1 MKKKILIAAVCI
13 VLAAAIAVTAV
24 LLSKKDD
31 KIYIGVIQ
39 QMDHVA
45 LNAARDGFVKALG
58 DNGYVDGENIKLNL
72 QNGQGEQSNL
82 ATIADLFVG
91 DNADLVLAIATNA
104 ATTMA
109 TKTANRPIPVLG
121 TAITDY
127 VSAGLVKSNENPGYN
142 ISGTSDMNPVD
153 AQIKLIKEL
162 FPDCQTVGVLY
173 TSGEVN
179 SVLQAKMA
187 KESIEAL
194 GMKYVEVTVANTN
207 DVQQATQQIVT
218 MCDAI
223 YIPTDNVFASSMPG
237 VLSVTQNSKTPV
249 ITGESGMAMSGGL
262 CTLGISYYDLG
273 YETGLMA
280 VKVLGGADI
289 STMPVQFATTGFEY
303 CFNKTV
309 ADLIGFEIPEKY
321 LAYAQ
326 EMAN

>member
-1 MKKKILIAAVCI
+1 MKKL
-13 VLAAAIAVTAV
+13 LAALMCLILCASCMTA
-24 LLSKKDD
+24 LADEPF
-31 KIYIGVIQ
+31 YIGIIQ

-45 LNAARDGFVKALG
+45 LNAARDGFVKALE
-58 DNGYVDGENIKLNL
+58 DNGYVDGQNIKLNL
-72 QNGQGEQSNL
+72 QNGQGEMSNL

-91 DNADLVLAIATNA
+91 DKADLVLAIATNA

-109 TKTANRPIPVLG
+109 TKTVNNPIPVLG

-127 VSAGLVKSNENPGYN
+127 VSAGLVESNEKPGYN
-142 ISGTSDMNPVD
+142 VSGTSDMNPVD

-162 FPDCQTVGVLY
+162 FPECQTVGVLY
-173 TSGEVN
+173 TSGEMN

-187 KESIEAL
+187 KEAIEAL
-194 GMKYVEVTVANTN
+194 SMKYVEVTVANTN
-207 DVQQATQQIVT
+207 DVQQATQQIVG

-237 VLSVTQNSKTPV
+237 VLNVTQNSKTPV
-249 ITGESGMAMSGGL
+249 ITGESGMTMSGGL

-280 VKVLGGADI
+280 VKVLEGADI
-289 STMPVQFATTGFEY
+289 SQMPVQFATTGFEY

-309 ADLIGFEIPEKY
+309 ADLIGFEIPEQY
-321 LAYAQ
+321 LPYAQ
-326 EMAN
+326 EMAE

>member
-1 MKKKILIAAVCI
+1 MKKL
-13 VLAAAIAVTAV
+13 LAALMCLILCASCMTA
-24 LLSKKDD
+24 LAD
-31 KIYIGVIQ
+31 KPFYIGIIQ

-45 LNAARDGFVKALG
+45 LNAARDGFVKALE
-58 DNGYVDGENIKLNL
+58 DNGYVDGQNIKLNL
-72 QNGQGEQSNL
+72 QNGQGEMSNL

-91 DNADLVLAIATNA
+91 DKADLVLAIATNA

-109 TKTANRPIPVLG
+109 TKTVNNPIPVLG

-127 VSAGLVKSNENPGYN
+127 VSAGLVESNEKPGYN
-142 ISGTSDMNPVD
+142 VSGTSDMNPVD

-162 FPDCQTVGVLY
+162 FPECQTVGVLY
-173 TSGEVN
+173 TSGEMN

-187 KESIEAL
+187 KEAIEAL

-207 DVQQATQQIVT
+207 DVQQATQQIVG

-237 VLSVTQNSKTPV
+237 VLNVTQNSKTPV
-249 ITGESGMAMSGGL
+249 ITGESGMTMSGGL

-280 VKVLGGADI
+280 VKVLEGADI
-289 STMPVQFATTGFEY
+289 SQMPVQFATTGFEY

-309 ADLIGFEIPEKY
+309 ADLIGFEIPEQY
-321 LAYAQ
+321 LPYAQ
-326 EMAN
+326 EMAE

>member
-1 MKKKILIAAVCI
+1 MKKL
-13 VLAAAIAVTAV
+13 LAALMCLILCASCMTA
-24 LLSKKDD
+24 LADEPF
-31 KIYIGVIQ
+31 YIGIIQ

-45 LNAARDGFVKALG
+45 LNAARDGFVKALE
-58 DNGYVDGENIKLNL
+58 DNGYVDGQNIKLNL
-72 QNGQGEQSNL
+72 QNGQGEMSNL

-91 DNADLVLAIATNA
+91 DKADLVLAIATNA

-109 TKTANRPIPVLG
+109 TKTVNNPIPVLG

-127 VSAGLVKSNENPGYN
+127 VSAGLVESNENPGYN
-142 ISGTSDMNPVD
+142 VSGTSDMNPVD

-162 FPDCQTVGVLY
+162 FPECQTVGVLY
-173 TSGEVN
+173 TSGEMN

-187 KESIEAL
+187 KEAIEAL

-207 DVQQATQQIVT
+207 DVQQATQQIVG

-237 VLSVTQNSKTPV
+237 VLNVTQNSKTPV
-249 ITGESGMAMSGGL
+249 ITGESGMTMSGGL

-280 VKVLGGADI
+280 VKVLQGADI
-289 STMPVQFATTGFEY
+289 SEMPVQYATTGFSY

-309 ADLIGFEIPEKY
+309 ADMIGYEIPEKY
-321 LAYAQ
+321 LPYAQ
-326 EMAN
+326 EMTE

>member
-1 MKKKILIAAVCI
+1 MKKL
-13 VLAAAIAVTAV
+13 LAS
-24 LLSKKDD
+24 LLYLMLCLTCVSAFADE

-45 LNAARDGFVKALG
+45 LNAARDGFIDALKA
-58 DNGYVDGENIKLNL
+58 NGYVDGDNITLNI
-72 QNGQGEQSNL
+72 QNGQGEMSNL

-91 DNADLVLAIATNA
+91 ENADLVLAIATNA

-109 TKTANRPIPVLG
+109 TKTINNPIPVLG

-127 VSAGLVKSNENPGYN
+127 VAPGLVESNEKPGYN

-153 AQIKLIKEL
+153 AQIALIQEL
-162 FPDCQTVGVLY
+162 FPDAKTVGVLY
-173 TSGEVN
+173 TSSEAN

-187 KESIEAL
+187 KESIEKL

-207 DVQQATQQIVT
+207 DVQQATQQIVG

-223 YIPTDNVFASSMPG
+223 YIPTDNVFAASMPA
-237 VLSVTQNSKTPV
+237 VFSVTQTSKTPV
-249 ITGESGMAMSGGL
+249 IPGESGMTMSGGL

-280 VKVLGGADI
+280 VKVLEGANI
-289 STMPVQFATTGFEY
+289 SEMPVQYATTGFEY

-309 ADLIGFEIPEKY
+309 ADMIGYEIPEKY
-321 LAYAQ
+321 LPYAQ
-326 EMAN
+326 EMAE

>member
-1 MKKKILIAAVCI
+1 MKKL
-13 VLAAAIAVTAV
+13 LAV
-24 LLSKKDD
+24 LMCLILCASCMTALADEPL
-31 KIYIGVIQ
+31 YIGIIQ

-45 LNAARDGFVKALG
+45 LNAARDGFVAALA
-58 DNGYVDGENIKLNL
+58 DNGYVDGQNIKLNL
-72 QNGQGEQSNL
+72 QNGQGEMSNL

-91 DNADLVLAIATNA
+91 DKADLVLAIATNA

-109 TKTANRPIPVLG
+109 TKTVNNPIPVLG

-127 VSAGLVKSNENPGYN
+127 VSAGLVESNEKPGYN
-142 ISGTSDMNPVD
+142 VSGTSDMNPVD

-162 FPDCQTVGVLY
+162 FPACQTVGVLY
-173 TSGEVN
+173 TSGEMN

-187 KESIEAL
+187 KDSIEAL

-207 DVQQATQQIVT
+207 DVQQATQQIVG

-223 YIPTDNVFASSMPG
+223 YIPTDNVFAASMPG
-237 VLSVTQNSKTPV
+237 VLNVTQSSKTPV

-280 VKVLGGADI
+280 VKVLEGADI
-289 STMPVQFATTGFEY
+289 SQMPVQFATTGFEY

-309 ADLIGFEIPEKY
+309 ADLIGFEIPEQY
-321 LAYAQ
+321 LPYAQ
-326 EMAN
+326 EMAE

>member
-1 MKKKILIAAVCI
+1 MKKLLATLMCLILCASCMTA
-13 VLAAAIAVTAV
+13 LADEP
-24 LLSKKDD
+24 L
-31 KIYIGVIQ
+31 YIGIIQ

-45 LNAARDGFVKALG
+45 LNAARDGFVAALA
-58 DNGYVDGENIKLNL
+58 DNGYVDGQNIKLNL
-72 QNGQGEQSNL
+72 QNGQGEMSNL

-109 TKTANRPIPVLG
+109 TKTVNNPIPVLG

-127 VSAGLVKSNENPGYN
+127 VSAGLVESNEKPGYN
-142 ISGTSDMNPVD
+142 VSGTSDMNPVD

-162 FPDCQTVGVLY
+162 FPECQTVGVLY
-173 TSGEVN
+173 TSGEMN

-207 DVQQATQQIVT
+207 DVQQATQQIVG

-223 YIPTDNVFASSMPG
+223 YIPTDNVFAASMPG

-249 ITGESGMAMSGGL
+249 IPGESGMTMSGGL

-280 VKVLGGADI
+280 VKVLQGEDI
-289 STMPVQFATTGFEY
+289 SQMPVQFATTGFEY

-309 ADLIGFEIPEKY
+309 ADMIGFEIPEKY
-321 LAYAQ
+321 LPYAQ
-326 EMAN
+326 EMTE

>member
-1 MKKKILIAAVCI
+1 MKKL
-13 VLAAAIAVTAV
+13 LATLLCLMLCASCMTAMAESEK
-24 LLSKKDD
+24 L
-31 KIYIGVIQ
+31 YIGVIQ

-45 LNAARDGFVKALG
+45 LNAAREGFIQALA
-58 DNGYVDGENIKLNL
+58 DNGYVDGQNIELHL
-72 QNGQGEQSNL
+72 QNGQGEMSNL
-82 ATIADLFVG
+82 ATIADMFVG

-109 TKTANRPIPVLG
+109 TKTVNNPIPVLG

-127 VSAGLVKSNENPGYN
+127 MSAGLVESNEKPGYN

-162 FPDCQTVGVLY
+162 FPDAQTVGVLY
-173 TSGEVN
+173 TSSEAN

-223 YIPTDNVFASSMPG
+223 YIPTDNVFAASMPG
-237 VLSVTQNSKTPV
+237 VLSVTQDSKTPV

-280 VKVLGGADI
+280 VKVLQGADI
-289 STMPVQFATTGFEY
+289 SAMPIQFATTGFE
-303 CFNKTV
+303 
-309 ADLIGFEIPEKY
+309 
-321 LAYAQ
+321 
-326 EMAN
+326 

>member
-1 MKKKILIAAVCI
+1 MKKL
-13 VLAAAIAVTAV
+13 LAALMCLILCASCMTA
-24 LLSKKDD
+24 LADEPF
-31 KIYIGVIQ
+31 YIGIIQ

-45 LNAARDGFVKALG
+45 LNAARDGFVKALE
-58 DNGYVDGENIKLNL
+58 DNGYVDGQNIKLNL
-72 QNGQGEQSNL
+72 QNGQGEMSNL

-91 DNADLVLAIATNA
+91 DKADLVLAIATNA

-109 TKTANRPIPVLG
+109 TKTVNNPIPVLG

-127 VSAGLVKSNENPGYN
+127 VSAGLVESNEKPGYN
-142 ISGTSDMNPVD
+142 VSGTSDMNPVD

-162 FPDCQTVGVLY
+162 FPECQTVGVLY
-173 TSGEVN
+173 TSGEMN

-187 KESIEAL
+187 KEAIEAL

-207 DVQQATQQIVT
+207 DVQQATQQIVG

-237 VLSVTQNSKTPV
+237 VLNVTQNSKTPV
-249 ITGESGMAMSGGL
+249 ITGESGMTMSGGL

-280 VKVLGGADI
+280 VKVLEGADI
-289 STMPVQFATTGFEY
+289 SQMPVQFATR
-303 CFNKTV
+303 
-309 ADLIGFEIPEKY
+309 L
-321 LAYAQ
+321 
-326 EMAN
+326 

>member
-1 MKKKILIAAVCI
+1 MKKLLATLLCI
-13 VLAAAIAVTAV
+13 VMCISCMTAFADEP
-24 LLSKKDD
+24 L
-31 KIYIGVIQ
+31 YIGVIQ

-45 LNAARDGFVKALG
+45 LNAARDGFIKALE
-58 DNGYVDGENIKLNL
+58 DNGYVDGQNIKLNI
-72 QNGQGEQSNL
+72 QNGQGEMSNL

-109 TKTANRPIPVLG
+109 TKTINNPIPVLG

-127 VSAGLVKSNENPGYN
+127 VQPGLVESNEKPGYN

-162 FPDCQTVGVLY
+162 FPETKTVGVLY
-173 TSGEVN
+173 TSSEAN

-187 KESIEAL
+187 KDSIEAL

-207 DVQQATQQIVT
+207 DVQQATQQIVS

-223 YIPTDNVFASSMPG
+223 YIPTDNVFAASMPG
-237 VLSVTQNSKTPV
+237 VLNVTQNSKTPV

-280 VKVLGGADI
+280 VKVLQGANI
-289 STMPVQFATTGFEY
+289 SEMPIQFATTGFEY

-309 ADLIGFEIPEKY
+309 ADLIGFEIPEQY
-321 LAYAQ
+321 LPYAQ
-326 EMAN
+326 EMAE

>member
-1 MKKKILIAAVCI
+1 MKKL
-13 VLAAAIAVTAV
+13 LAALMCLVLCASCMTA
-24 LLSKKDD
+24 LADEPF
-31 KIYIGVIQ
+31 YIGIIQ

-45 LNAARDGFVKALG
+45 LNAARDGFVKALE
-58 DNGYVDGENIKLNL
+58 DNGYVDGQNIKLNL
-72 QNGQGEQSNL
+72 QNGQGEMSNL

-91 DNADLVLAIATNA
+91 DKADLVLAIATNA

-109 TKTANRPIPVLG
+109 TKTVNNPIPVLG

-127 VSAGLVKSNENPGYN
+127 VSAGLVESNEKPGYN
-142 ISGTSDMNPVD
+142 VSGTSDMNPVD

-162 FPDCQTVGVLY
+162 FPECQTVGVLY
-173 TSGEVN
+173 TSGEMN

-187 KESIEAL
+187 KEAIEAL

-207 DVQQATQQIVT
+207 DVQQATQQIVG

-237 VLSVTQNSKTPV
+237 VLNVTQNSKTPV

-280 VKVLGGADI
+280 VKVLEGADI
-289 STMPVQFATTGFEY
+289 SQMPVQFATTGFEY

-309 ADLIGFEIPEKY
+309 ADLIGFEIPEQY
-321 LAYAQ
+321 LPYAQ
-326 EMAN
+326 EMAE

>member
-1 MKKKILIAAVCI
+1 MKKLLATLMCI
-13 VLAAAIAVTAV
+13 VLCVSCMTA
-24 LLSKKDD
+24 LADEPL
-31 KIYIGVIQ
+31 YIGIIQ

-45 LNAARDGFVKALG
+45 LNAARDGFIKALA
-58 DNGYVDGENIKLNL
+58 DNGYVDGQNIKLNI
-72 QNGQGEQSNL
+72 QNGQGEMSNL

-109 TKTANRPIPVLG
+109 TKTINNPIPVLG

-127 VSAGLVKSNENPGYN
+127 VEPGLVESNEKPGYN

-153 AQIKLIKEL
+153 AQIKLIQEL
-162 FPDCQTVGVLY
+162 FPETKTVGVLY
-173 TSGEVN
+173 TSGEMN

-187 KESIEAL
+187 KDSIEAL

-207 DVQQATQQIVT
+207 DVQQATQQIVD

-237 VLSVTQNSKTPV
+237 VLNVTQTSKTPV

-280 VKVLGGADI
+280 VKVLQGADI

-309 ADLIGFEIPEKY
+309 ADLIGFEIPEQY
-321 LAYAQ
+321 LPYAQ
-326 EMAN
+326 EMTE

>member
-1 MKKKILIAAVCI
+1 MKKLLATLLCI
-13 VLAAAIAVTAV
+13 VMCISCMTALADEP
-24 LLSKKDD
+24 L
-31 KIYIGVIQ
+31 YIGIIQ

-45 LNAARDGFVKALG
+45 LNAARDGFIKALE
-58 DNGYVDGENIKLNL
+58 DNGYVDGQNIKLNI
-72 QNGQGEQSNL
+72 QNGQGEMSNL

-109 TKTANRPIPVLG
+109 TKTINNPIPVLG

-127 VSAGLVKSNENPGYN
+127 VQPGLVESNEKPGYN

-162 FPDCQTVGVLY
+162 FPETATVGVLY
-173 TSGEVN
+173 TSSEAN

-187 KESIEAL
+187 KDSIEAL

-207 DVQQATQQIVT
+207 DVQQATQQIVS

-223 YIPTDNVFASSMPG
+223 YIPTDNVFAASMPG
-237 VLSVTQNSKTPV
+237 VLNVTQDSKTPV
-249 ITGESGMAMSGGL
+249 ITGESGMAMAGGL

-280 VKVLGGADI
+280 VKVLQGANI
-289 STMPVQFATTGFEY
+289 SEMPIQFATTGFEY

-309 ADLIGFEIPEKY
+309 ADLIGFEIPEQY
-321 LAYAQ
+321 LPYAQ
-326 EMAN
+326 EMAE